1 MPKKNKNIFL
11 VAGGTGGHL
20 FPAVAVA
27 QRDKT
32 KNFIFVVDKRVEKIL
47 KKYKVKNFVVSSS
60 KFNKN
65 VNRKKIVLI
74 SAVQGLLLP
83 IPLSKKQF
91 QKCLQTAPPMTAMA
105 SNHDSNVLVC

>member
-32 KNFIFVVDKRVEKIL
+32 KNFIFVVDTRVEKIL

-65 VNRKKIVLI
+65 IFRLILGVFKILYGTFQSVLLIKKYRPKLVVGFGG
-74 SAVQGLLLP
+74 SR
-83 IPLSKKQF
+83 LSNN
-91 QKCLQTAPPMTAMA
+91 KCLFSLQK
-105 SNHDSNVLVC
+105 